1 MLLWDTPSINSSN
14 IKISGF
20 FSKFESRICT
30 QQGVA
35 ISVLGIA
42 QVTA

>member
-1 MLLWDTPSINSSN
+1 MTLQIESSN
-14 IKISGF
+14 VY
-20 FSKFESRICT
+20 T